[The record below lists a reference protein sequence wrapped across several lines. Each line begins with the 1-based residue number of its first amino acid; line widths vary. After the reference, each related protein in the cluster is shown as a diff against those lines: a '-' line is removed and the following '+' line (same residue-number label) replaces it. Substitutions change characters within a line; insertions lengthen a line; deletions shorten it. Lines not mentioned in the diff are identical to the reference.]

1 MGKSN
6 LLALVAEMGIV
17 KEEEEDSTEV
27 FRVKLLVH
35 EALSYSLCGL
45 QLLMCTA

>member
-6 LLALVAEMGIV
+6 LLTLAAEMGIV
-17 KEEEEDSTEV
+17 KEEEDSTEV
-27 FRVKLLVH
+27 FRLKLLVH